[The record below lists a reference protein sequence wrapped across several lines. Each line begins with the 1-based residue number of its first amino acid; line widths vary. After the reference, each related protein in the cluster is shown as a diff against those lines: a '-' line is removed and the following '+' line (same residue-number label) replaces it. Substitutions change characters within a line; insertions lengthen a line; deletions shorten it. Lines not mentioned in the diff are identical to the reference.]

1 MDIYVM
7 VMDPILFRRG
17 LDKSEIRRRFR
28 ERLNKDGIIIAPGVF
43 LPITAIMAAEE
54 GFEAMYFGGAAF
66 SNMLGLPDLGV
77 FTLTEMATQVSY
89 ISSTVDIPL
98 IVDADTGFGET
109 INVARTVRTMEDAG
123 AAAIHIED
131 QEFPK
136 KCGHL
141 SGKRVVSMDEMIKKI
156 RAAVDARRDENFI
169 IIARTDAR
177 DVNGLDDAIERANA
191 YVEAGADMIFPESL
205 HDEEEFR
212 TVAQRVKAPL
222 LANMT
227 EFGKTPYITAKRFEE
242 LGYKVVIFPVTTFR
256 YAMGAVR
263 KALRTLKNEGTQ
275 KSLLGDMMSREE
287 IYQLI
292 GYWDYEK
299 WDRDIAEK
307 ASKTYS
313 RRINIH

>member
-1 MDIYVM
+1 
-7 VMDPILFRRG
+7 MDPILFRRG
-17 LDKSEIRRRFR
+17 VDKREVRKRFR
-28 ERLNKDGIIIAPGVF
+28 ERLGRSGIVVAPGIF
-43 LPITAIMAAEE
+43 LPVTAMLAAAE
-54 GFEAMYFGGAAF
+54 GFEAIYFGGAAF

-77 FTLTEMATQVSY
+77 FTLTELAMQVSH
-89 ISSTVDIPL
+89 ISETVDLPL
-98 IVDADTGFGET
+98 IVDVDTGFGEA
-109 INVARTVRTMEDAG
+109 INVARTVRVMEDAG
-123 AAAIHIED
+123 AAAIHLED

-141 SGKRVVSMDEMIKKI
+141 SGKRVVAVEDMIRKI

-177 DVNGLDDAIERANA
+177 DVNGIEDAIDRANA
-191 YVEAGADMIFPESL
+191 YVEAGADVIFPESL
-205 HDEEEFR
+205 HDEDEFR
-212 TVAQRVKAPL
+212 LVAQRVKAPL

-227 EFGKTPYITAKRFEE
+227 EFGRTPYITAKKFEE

-263 KALRTLKNEGTQ
+263 KALRTIKEEGTQ

-287 IYQLI
+287 IYELI

-299 WDRDIAEK
+299 WDKELAEESSKQAARRVK
-307 ASKTYS
+307 A
-313 RRINIH
+313 